1 MPTEIIIE
9 TNLNLIHHIPV
20 NPRERVCE
28 EQQFPQ
34 QDDKVKD
41 LFLLQCSHALE
52 FFKRDPSNPSTFGF
66 PWGDSDKISSHSY
79 YLSREIWTNNSI
91 NNIIGS
97 NRHQRWNNQE
107 EVGWSQLIAELKVY
121 ESTCSWHES
130 VIQAVGNHLYVQGE
144 EGE

>member
-1 MPTEIIIE
+1 MRRITISPTGRQSQRF
-9 TNLNLIHHIPV
+9 IPSSV
-20 NPRERVCE
+20 QSR
-28 EQQFPQ
+28 
-34 QDDKVKD
+34 
-41 LFLLQCSHALE
+41 AG
-52 FFKRDPSNPSTFGF
+52 FFKRDPSNPSTFSF
-66 PWGDSDKISSHSY
+66 PWGDSDIVSSHSY

-97 NRHQRWNNQE
+97 NRDQRWNNQE